1 MLEKMRK
8 NGKFCDCLWTAA
20 ASTYLRTLIGSLFCD
35 CFVVR
40 DGLCRVL
47 RHIFPYVKT
56 SVRLVLVLNECDIT
70 YRSIRSATT
79 LIRVHAVLD
88 RISVASSILFVVHSN
103 EAHFLFHF
111 KFYHLSSN
119 ISIDSIPLFN
129 CFVSLSFQTKM
140 CYVIQFYGHQIG
152 SNVYGP
158 MSFGLVLCC

>member
-1 MLEKMRK
+1 MNSSR
-8 NGKFCDCLWTAA
+8 F
-20 ASTYLRTLIGSLFCD
+20 YLFTHTNWLTVLRLFC
-35 CFVVR
+35 CTRWSVSR
-40 DGLCRVL
+40 ST
-47 RHIFPYVKT
+47 PYFSICQNVCPT
-56 SVRLVLVLNECDIT
+56 GASVENECDIT

-119 ISIDSIPLFN
+119 ISIDSISLFN

>member
-1 MLEKMRK
+1 M
-8 NGKFCDCLWTAA
+8 
-20 ASTYLRTLIGSLFCD
+20 
-35 CFVVR
+35 
-40 DGLCRVL
+40 
-47 RHIFPYVKT
+47 
-56 SVRLVLVLNECDIT
+56 LVLNECDIT

-129 CFVSLSFQTKM
+129 CFFFAFFSDQNVLRYTVLWSPNRFKCLWA
-140 CYVIQFYGHQIG
+140 YVIWIG
-152 SNVYGP
+152 F
-158 MSFGLVLCC
+158 MLLVLLKWICVRNCSICHSRTTYRFRHRLMIATDKF